1 MFFFWK
7 EGLMPFSKFQKLY
20 LLFFCFSV
28 FTTVH
33 SEAQVLSYTEES
45 GTLKEVIRTG
55 ADQTELYLPLLQGK
69 KVGLVVNPTSIIG
82 KQHLVDTLLK
92 QRINILKV
100 FGPEHGFRGEA
111 DAGEKVKSDVDPKTK
126 LPTISLYGKN
136 KKPSQ
141 EQLADL
147 DVVVFD
153 IQDVGCRFYTYISTL
168 TYVMEA
174 CAEYGKELVV
184 LDRPN
189 PNGNFVDGPILEEKY
204 KSFVGLHPV
213 PIVHGCTIGEYAQMV
228 KGEKW
233 IAKAEQ
239 LKMTIIKVK
248 GWNHTLPY
256 TLPVKPSPNL
266 PNMQAI
272 WLYPSLC
279 LFEGTM
285 VSVGRGTDK
294 PFQLIGYPKMPE
306 GNYSFTPKSTA
317 GAKSPPYKDTLCNG
331 FLLAEFSEN
340 YIRDLRQLYLFWIVE
355 TYKLCMQKEK
365 FFNSYFETLA
375 GTAQLRKQIME
386 GKTDQEIHQSWQ
398 EGLASYKTKRKKY
411 LLYTDFE

>member
-1 MFFFWK
+1 MGFFWR
-7 EGLMPFSKFQKLY
+7 EGLMPFSKYY
-20 LLFFCFSV
+20 LLTLIFFLLLGLTAIDSN
-28 FTTVH
+28 
-33 SEAQVLSYTEES
+33 AQVLSYTEFS
-45 GTLKEVIRTG
+45 GTLKESIQTG

-69 KVGLVVNPTSIIG
+69 KVGLVVNPTSVIG
-82 KQHLVDTLLK
+82 INHLVDTLLK
-92 QRINILKV
+92 REINIVKV

-111 DAGEKVKSDVDPKTK
+111 DAGEKVKSDFDSKSK

-174 CAEYGKELVV
+174 CAEYNKELIV

-213 PIVHGCTIGEYAQMV
+213 PIVHGCTVGEYAQMV
-228 KGEKW
+228 KGERW
-233 IAKAEQ
+233 ITKAEQ
-239 LKMTIIKVK
+239 LRMKIIKVK
-248 GWNHTLPY
+248 GWNHTIPY

-266 PNMQAI
+266 PNMQSI

-279 LFEGTM
+279 LFEGTL

-306 GNYSFTPKSTA
+306 GNFSFKPQSLP
-317 GAKSPPYKDTLCNG
+317 GAKSPPYKDTLCTG

-340 YIRDLRQLYLFWIVE
+340 YIRDLRQLYLYWIVE
-355 TYKLCMQKEK
+355 SYKLCSQKEK

>member
-1 MFFFWK
+1 MLFFWR
-7 EGLMPFSKFQKLY
+7 EGLMPFSKFYNLT
-20 LLFFCFSV
+20 LLFFFV
-28 FTTVH
+28 FAFTVFDG
-33 SEAQVLSYTEES
+33 EAQVLSYTEES

-55 ADQTELYLPLLQGK
+55 ADQTELYLPLLLGK
-69 KVGLVVNPTSIIG
+69 KVGLVVNPTSVIG
-82 KQHLVDTLLK
+82 KNHLVDTLLK
-92 QRINILKV
+92 RGINIVKV

-111 DAGEKVKSDVDPKTK
+111 DAGEKVKSDVDAKTK

-147 DVVVFD
+147 EVVVFD

-174 CAEYGKELVV
+174 CAEYGKELLV

-239 LKMTIIKVK
+239 LKLKVIKVK

-256 TLPVKPSPNL
+256 MLPVKPSPNL

-306 GNYSFTPKSTA
+306 GNYTFTPQSLP

-355 TYKLCMQKEK
+355 TYKLCPQKEK
-365 FFNSYFETLA
+365 FFNSYFETLV
-375 GTAQLRKQIME
+375 GTAQLRKQIRE
-386 GKTDQEIHQSWQ
+386 GKTDQEIHQTWQ
-398 EGLASYKTKRKKY
+398 QGLASYKTKRKKY

>member
-1 MFFFWK
+1 
-7 EGLMPFSKFQKLY
+7 MPFSKYY
-20 LLFFCFSV
+20 LLTLIFFLLLGLTAIDSN
-28 FTTVH
+28 
-33 SEAQVLSYTEES
+33 AQVLSYTEFS
-45 GTLKEVIRTG
+45 GTLKESIQTG

-69 KVGLVVNPTSIIG
+69 KVGLVVNPTSVIG
-82 KQHLVDTLLK
+82 INHLVDTLLK
-92 QRINILKV
+92 REINIVKV

-111 DAGEKVKSDVDPKTK
+111 DAGEKVKSDFDSKSK

-174 CAEYGKELVV
+174 CAEYNKELIV

-213 PIVHGCTIGEYAQMV
+213 PIVHGCTVGEYAQMV
-228 KGEKW
+228 KGERW
-233 IAKAEQ
+233 ITKAEQ
-239 LKMTIIKVK
+239 LRMKIIKVK
-248 GWNHTLPY
+248 GWNHTIPY

-266 PNMQAI
+266 PNMQSI

-279 LFEGTM
+279 LFEGTL

-306 GNYSFTPKSTA
+306 GNFSFKPQSLP
-317 GAKSPPYKDTLCNG
+317 GAKSPPYKDTLCTG

-340 YIRDLRQLYLFWIVE
+340 YIRDLRQLYLYWIVE
-355 TYKLCMQKEK
+355 SYKLCSQKEK